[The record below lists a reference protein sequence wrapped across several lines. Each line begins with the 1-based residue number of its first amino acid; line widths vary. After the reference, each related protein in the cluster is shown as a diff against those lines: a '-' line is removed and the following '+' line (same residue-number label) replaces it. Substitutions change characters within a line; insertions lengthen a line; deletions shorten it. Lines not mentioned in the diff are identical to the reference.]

1 VISECVVPTSN
12 NEYQFTGFEIAVMC
26 MHPWSSSLVA
36 TAHVF
41 IVWNYL
47 ENVYMSVH
55 IYVPRTLR
63 CYRAS
68 SNIIY
73 QGGGLRLSSQK
84 EDVHKVSTRKKKIK
98 NTQKERIVQQAMIT
112 GQYWSKD
119 AFPRCSGLQAGQK
132 KNDPVLPDILNSLQ
146 VVKA

>member
-84 EDVHKVSTRKKKIK
+84 EDVHKVSTRRKKIK
-98 NTQKERIVQQAMIT
+98 EHTKGAYRATGDDHRSILVQRCFPSVQRLASRPKE
-112 GQYWSKD
+112 K
-119 AFPRCSGLQAGQK
+119 
-132 KNDPVLPDILNSLQ
+132 
-146 VVKA
+146 